1 MTARASLAP
10 LLEALRA
17 SSAWLRAAKVP
28 GAVIGGVA
36 ASLHGQ
42 PRVTRDVDIVA
53 LVADEQWAPFVALGA
68 RFGIRPRR
76 ADALEFARA
85 TRVLLLRHGPSKV
98 DLDVSLGAI
107 AFERALVARATTKR
121 IRGVS
126 FRVATAEDVVVMKS
140 LALRPRDIADIE
152 GILGAVPEL
161 SLEQVRRDLRALSES
176 LEGPDFLGELEGIVS
191 RQRNSSIVAKRKPRG
206 PKARTRSR

>member
-1 MTARASLAP
+1 
-10 LLEALRA
+10 LLDALRA
-17 SSAWLRAAKVP
+17 STSWLRAAKAK
-28 GAVIGGVA
+28 GAVVGGVA

-53 LVADEQWAPFVALGA
+53 LVADDDWARFVSVGA
-68 RFGIRPRR
+68 RFEIRPRR

-85 TRVLLLRHGPSKV
+85 TRVLLMRHVPSTV

-107 AFERALVARATTKR
+107 PFEYDMVQRAVTRR

-126 FRVATAEDVVVMKS
+126 FRVATAEDIVVMKS

-152 GILGAVPEL
+152 GILIAVPGL
-161 SLEQVRRDLRALSES
+161 AIDRVRRDLRALSES
-176 LEGPDFLGELEGIVS
+176 LEGPDFLAELDRIVS
-191 RQRNSSIVAKRKPRG
+191 HHRGLSPALRTLAKRRR
-206 PKARTRSR
+206 RTP